1 MLLVILLITILLANP
16 SVHILGAQQQSSP
29 AITLTPEF
37 YVVVNSLAT
46 YILSKAEYDSGGY
59 KWATRMDG
67 RVFYNAVFQ
76 NGAAGVGFFLLSLY
90 KITGNTSLL
99 EYAKGAASWVMSRAE
114 SRDGGLTWPHYDLQA
129 GWYLTPDKSVAGIA
143 KFFLEMYSVTGDRKY
158 LEYAMRATDW
168 IINTGVKCQG
178 DRCYVEYNP
187 YHQAAFGV
195 YSYPQRDVGTLL
207 IELYTITK
215 DQTYLDYAKKIGN
228 WILGTSECYGN
239 YCKWYDDRGYG
250 NLYTVEGIAVL
261 ADYLYDLYLV
271 TSIVQYR
278 DIADKMVNWIES
290 IGVKVSADSIKF
302 PSWDKKFRSI
312 VWGDWD
318 RLLSIR
324 TPGEIFIKSYEV
336 TGNKSRLAIAKM
348 FANWLESISVEMGR
362 VSIGSFTIVSRAIP
376 YIEGEKNYSHYRP
389 WVNAIIF
396 NFLIKLYSIERDQ
409 RYVDFASSL
418 LNYIKDYINEI
429 SWKLDP
435 TFLQGASG
443 IGYYLASALL
453 ALRITP
459 IESTTA
465 QTPTQPPTTKE
476 TVAPP
481 VTTNTLTT
489 TVTVTQSPITYTITS
504 MVTRTEVVTS
514 TVPESTLTITLR
526 PLFSEDLAAL
536 AIAVAMVIASIA
548 IGLKLR
554 KK

>member
-1 MLLVILLITILLANP
+1 LRAWGLMSRVGKRMLLVILLITILLANP

-46 YILSKAEYDSGGY
+46 YILSRAEYDSGGY

-67 RVFYNAVFQ
+67 RVFYNAVFH

-114 SRDGGLTWPHYDLQA
+114 FRDGGLTWPHYDLLA

-143 KFFLEMYSVTGDRKY
+143 KFFLEMYRVTGDRKY

-178 DRCYVEYNP
+178 DLCFVEYNP
-187 YHQAAFGV
+187 YRQAAFGV

-207 IELYTITK
+207 IELHAITGIK
-215 DQTYLDYAKKIGN
+215 AYLDYAVRIGN
-228 WILGTSECYGN
+228 WILATSECYGSH
-239 YCKWYDDRGYG
+239 CKWYDDRGYR
-250 NLYTVEGIAVL
+250 NVYAVEGVAVL
-261 ADYLYDLYLV
+261 ADYLYDLYKATGV
-271 TSIVQYR
+271 REYR
-278 DIADKMVNWIES
+278 DVADKMVNWIES
-290 IGVKVSADSIKF
+290 TGVRVSGNSIKF
-302 PSWDKKFRSI
+302 PSWDGNFRSI

-318 RLLSIR
+318 RPLSIR

-362 VSIGSFTIVSRAIP
+362 VSIGSFTIVSRTIP

-435 TFLQGASG
+435 TFFQGASG

-465 QTPTQPPTTKE
+465 QTPTQPPTTTK
-476 TVAPP
+476 TDDSL
-481 VTTNTLTT
+481 VTTITITT
-489 TVTVTQSPITYTITS
+489 TE
-504 MVTRTEVVTS
+504 TEVVTI

-526 PLFSEDLAAL
+526 SLFSEDLVAL
-536 AIAVAMVIASIA
+536 AVAVTMIIASIA
-548 IGLKLR
+548 IGLKLG